1 MTYLNR
7 RETETIEICGEMGIE
22 ITRMNQR
29 ERGGG
34 RDKGIRGRERGREID
49 RECVCACVCMC
60 L

>member
-7 RETETIEICGEMGIE
+7 REAETIEICGEMGKE

-29 ERGGG
+29 RRGGG

-49 RECVCACVCMC
+49 RECVCACVCVC